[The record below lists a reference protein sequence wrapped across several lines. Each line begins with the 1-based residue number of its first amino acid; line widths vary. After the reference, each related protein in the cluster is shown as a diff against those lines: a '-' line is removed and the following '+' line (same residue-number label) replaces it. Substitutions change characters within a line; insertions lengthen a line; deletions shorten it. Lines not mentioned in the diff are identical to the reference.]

1 MVTCEKKEAELK
13 REGKFSQGQEGLR
26 AQNGV
31 LCLGHFLLKSGFQ
44 WLLRKAK
51 CKQTHLLEP
60 YMSAQDLIFVKNQL

>member
-1 MVTCEKKEAELK
+1 MVPCEKKEAELK
-13 REGKFSQGQEGLR
+13 GEEKFSQGQEGLR

-51 CKQTHLLEP
+51 CKQTHLLGA
-60 YMSAQDLIFVKNQL
+60 YMLAQA